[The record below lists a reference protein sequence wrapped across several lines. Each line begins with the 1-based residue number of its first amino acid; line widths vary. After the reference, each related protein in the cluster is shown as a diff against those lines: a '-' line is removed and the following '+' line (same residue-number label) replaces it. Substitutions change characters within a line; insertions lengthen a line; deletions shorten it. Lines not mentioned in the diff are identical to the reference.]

1 MQQLD
6 PMVFV
11 SVFQEMLGIAFWP
24 LVALILLVTL
34 ALLGTL
40 IRDRGV
46 DSRRL
51 VLSQAIGMVGGAIAI
66 GAMLWFTSSTLAD
79 LLGGPIDWLLTV
91 GIGLAGTIGG
101 AMTAYVALSLLLPR
115 ALHHAR

>member
-1 MQQLD
+1 MQGPL
-6 PMVFV
+6 
-11 SVFQEMLGIAFWP
+11 IAP
-24 LVALILLVTL
+24 DHKK
-34 ALLGTL
+34 G
-40 IRDRGV
+40 R
-46 DSRRL
+46 
-51 VLSQAIGMVGGAIAI
+51 
-66 GAMLWFTSSTLAD
+66 AD